1 MTRADPRE
9 QRLARNARKRE
20 EQRLC
25 AGDFLLFG
33 DTVGEHAKRCV
44 YALPGNG
51 EGGNGH
57 PNLPACS
64 RDYDP
69 GPPPQDEG
77 LYRES
82 ALMALWE
89 EHQEAWQLAGWNV
102 KRRK

>member
-1 MTRADPRE
+1 MRSDHVA

-33 DTVGEHAKRCV
+33 DTVGQHAKRCV

-51 EGGNGH
+51 PTGNGH

-64 RDYDP
+64 RQYDP
-69 GPPPQDEG
+69 GPPPEDEK
-77 LYRES
+77 LYEGT

-89 EHQEAWQLAGWNV
+89 DTNESWQLAGWNV
-102 KRRK
+102 RRRAK